1 MRIVI
6 SESNGK
12 SHQAEIPKDKESM
25 IIGKKIG
32 DELDGNLVGAAG
44 YVLTLTGGSD
54 GSGFPM
60 KTEVYGAAK
69 KLTLTSDGVGFKAS
83 RSGERKR
90 RYVRGNAYSSEI
102 AQVNAVVKSA
112 GASPLEQL
120 FPKQEKKEKK

>member
-6 SESNGK
+6 SESSGK

-25 IIGKKIG
+25 IIGKKMG

-54 GSGFPM
+54 SSGFPM
-60 KTEVYGAAK
+60 KAEIYGTAK
-69 KLTLTSDGVGFKAS
+69 KLTLMSDGVGFKAS

-102 AQVNAVVKSA
+102 AQVNAVVKTA

>member
-6 SESNGK
+6 SESSGK
-12 SHQAEIPKDKESM
+12 SHQAEIPKDKESA

-32 DELDGNLVGAAG
+32 DELDGNLIGAAG
-44 YVLTLTGGSD
+44 YVLKLTGGSD

-60 KTEVYGAAK
+60 KVEIYGHAK
-69 KLTLTSDGVGFKAS
+69 KLTLMSEGVGFKAS

-102 AQVNAVVKSA
+102 AQVNAVVKTA
-112 GASPLEQL
+112 GATPLEQL
-120 FPKQEKKEKK
+120 FPKQAKEKK